1 MSAHLQL
8 SDPAAR
14 VRHLAL
20 SVDHPRGRRRAP
32 SPALV
37 DVSVTVPRG
46 AVTALVG
53 TNGAGKTTTLRALT
67 GALRPDRG
75 TIEVLGRPV
84 GGADE
89 GCPPGVELVPEAPL
103 LPGEWTARDVIALR
117 SALGDRFDADAF
129 QRMLREDGLRPRAML
144 GELSAGQATLFS
156 LASALAAGPELL
168 VLDEPLARLDPLAR
182 ARLVDRLRD
191 LLAEDE
197 TVAVLLS
204 THDLLDMDRFLDRIA
219 ILDAGRTVLE
229 GSVEDLL
236 EGHVLADLGREAL
249 MPIEEAPH
257 LPPGTSMRRPTLAE
271 LVGRT
276 LAAGPDSAAT
286 EAEERTEEEH
296 P

>member
-1 MSAHLQL
+1 MTAQPQRPE
-8 SDPAAR
+8 PAAQ

-20 SVDHPRGRRRAP
+20 RLPHPRSRHRAP

-46 AVTALVG
+46 SVTALVG

-75 TIEVLGRPV
+75 SIEVLGRPV
-84 GGADE
+84 GGAIE
-89 GCPPGVELVPEAPL
+89 GCPPGVELVPDAPL

-129 QRMLREDGLRPRAML
+129 QQMLREEGLSPRVMI

-156 LASALAAGPELL
+156 LAGALAAGPELL
-168 VLDEPLARLDPLAR
+168 VLDEPLARLDPLGR
-182 ARLVDRLRD
+182 SRLIDRLRD
-191 LLAEDE
+191 ALAEDE
-197 TVAVLLS
+197 SVAVLLS
-204 THDLLDMDRFLDRIA
+204 THDLLEMDRFLDRIA

-229 GSVEDLL
+229 GSMEELL
-236 EGHVLADLGREAL
+236 EEHVLADIGHEDLVPA
-249 MPIEEAPH
+249 EEAPH
-257 LPPGTSMRRPTLAE
+257 LPAGTSMRRPTLAE
-271 LVGRT
+271 LVDRT
-276 LAAGPDSAAT
+276 LAAGSRGPAADSRH
-286 EAEERTEEEH
+286 RTEEDR